1 MNKYK
6 TAHIDTLL
14 SVGLFLL
21 IFPLLNVLG
30 ITEIDSDTFWSL
42 AGLGLLIEGLI
53 ERKKENGK
61 Y

>member
-6 TAHIDTLL
+6 TAHIDILL
-14 SVGLFLL
+14 SLGLFLL
-21 IFPLLNVLG
+21 ILPQLNVLG

-53 ERKKENGK
+53 ERKRNNES
-61 Y
+61 

>member
-6 TAHIDTLL
+6 IAHIDTLL

-53 ERKKENGK
+53 ERRKEND
-61 Y
+61 